1 MPEVWSPSIELLPV
15 TAFIPNLKAVF
26 ERDFGRAL
34 AYYSQGTELRDLQA
48 IHTARQASAQWPVMN
63 IVPYGNDPRMDEDAA
78 RIDERPRLLCEWETK
93 SRVANS
99 LATHLV
105 SYVTAGRSVLYEMSL
120 ADLTALSVQIPRGN
134 RADLFWDV
142 SQERY
147 GERHYEAENLF
158 TMVGSVVLT
167 INYSEGKKK
176 NG

>member
-1 MPEVWSPSIELLPV
+1 MPEPWSPKVELLPV
-15 TAFIPNLKAVF
+15 TAFVPNLKAVF

-34 AYYSQGTELRDLQA
+34 TYYSLGAELRDVQA
-48 IHTARQASAQWPVMN
+48 INTARQASAQWPVMN
-63 IVPYGNDPRMDEDAA
+63 LLPYGNDPGMNEDAA
-78 RIDERPRLLCEWETK
+78 LINEKPRLLCEWETK

-120 ADLTALSVQIPRGN
+120 ADLTGLSVQIPQGN

-147 GERHYEAENLF
+147 GERFYEAENLY

-167 INYSEGKKK
+167 INYSEGKKRH
-176 NG
+176 G

>member
-1 MPEVWSPSIELLPV
+1 MPELWSPTFELLPV
-15 TAFIPNLKAVF
+15 TAFIPNLRAVF

-34 AYYSQGTELRDLQA
+34 VYYSLGAELRDLQA
-48 IHTARQASAQWPVMN
+48 INTARQVSEKWPVLN
-63 IVPYGNDPRMDEDAA
+63 LVPYGNDARLNEDAA
-78 RIDERPRLLCEWETK
+78 LLDEKPRLLCEWETK

-99 LATHLV
+99 LAEHLV

-120 ADLTALSVQIPRGN
+120 ADLTTGIPQGN
-134 RADLFWDV
+134 REAPTWDV
-142 SQERY
+142 TQERY

>member
-1 MPEVWSPSIELLPV
+1 MPEPWNPQIPLFPV

-34 AYYSQGTELRDLQA
+34 AYYSQGAELRDLQA
-48 IHTARQASAQWPVMN
+48 VNTARQASEQWPVLN
-63 IVPYGNDPRMDEDAA
+63 LLPYGNDPGMNEDAA
-78 RIDERPRLLCEWETK
+78 LIDEKPRLLCEWETR

-120 ADLTALSVQIPRGN
+120 ADLTGLSVPIPRGN
-134 RADLFWDV
+134 LDDLFWDI

-147 GERHYEAENLF
+147 GERFYEAETLY

-167 INYSEGKKK
+167 IHYSEGKKS